1 MPKDSC
7 YERIY
12 SLIREIPSGKVATY
26 GQLAKLAGCTA
37 RQAGYVLAATP
48 SGEGIP
54 WHRVINAQGKLSIR
68 SSGEPS
74 SEQHQRL
81 FAEGVIFRSSGCIAL
96 DKYQWNFEDGFEEP
110 DMPGMG

>member
-1 MPKDSC
+1 MPRNSY

-54 WHRVINAQGKLSIR
+54 WHRVINAQGKLSVR

-74 SEQHQRL
+74 SEQTQRL
-81 FAEGVIFRSSGCIAL
+81 LAEGVIFNPSGRIAL
-96 DKYQWNFEDGFEEP
+96 ADYQWDFDNDFEAP
-110 DMPGMG
+110 DIPGIG